1 MVTLSGILSGEILRV
16 IDANLNRLGEGLR
29 VLEDIARLVLDDAI
43 LTEKLKIIRHEL
55 LEVDLELSGQLVA
68 ARDSEGDV
76 GADLEVPGQEKERE
90 LPQLIV
96 ADSRRVQQA
105 LRVLEEMSKIA
116 TIELDPE
123 KFKHARFKFYTIE
136 KELLSRL
143 KRQTDQSMRK

>member
-1 MVTLSGILSGEILRV
+1 MSGILSGEILRV

-29 VLEDIARLVLDDAI
+29 VLEDIARLVLDDAT
-43 LTEKLKIIRHEL
+43 LTEELKIIRHEL

-96 ADSRRVQQA
+96 ANSRRVQQA
-105 LRVLEEMSKIA
+105 LRVLEEMTKVA
-116 TIELDPE
+116 AIELDPE

-143 KRQTDQSMRK
+143 KRQADQSMRK